1 MNEKK
6 NINEQGIYYFHQGT
20 NYHSYELL
28 GSHYTKEATTFR
40 VWAPNAKI
48 VSVVGPFN
56 NWDTRT
62 HAMTKITNEG
72 LWEITIPGIEE
83 YSSYQYAI
91 LTKRK
96 KLIFKSDPYAFHS
109 ELRPG
114 RCSKVVD
121 INNFVFTD
129 QEWMKNRP
137 NKQSHHSPIN
147 IYEMHLGSWR
157 RYPDGSVFSYQKI
170 AEEVCEYC
178 NKMGYTH
185 IELMPISE
193 YPYDPSWGY
202 QVTGFFSI
210 NSRYGTPLDFKK
222 FVDICHNNNIG
233 VIVDWVPGHFAKDE
247 HGLIEFDGKC
257 LYEHSDPFRKE
268 HEGWGTRIFD
278 YGRNEIQCF
287 LVSSVMYLL
296 KEYHIDG
303 IRVDAVSSMLYLDY
317 CREEGKWRPNSQG
330 TNINLEAVAFI
341 QKTNGVIH
349 QAYPDVIMI
358 AEESSAF
365 PKITA
370 PTEYG
375 GLGFNYKWN
384 MGWMNDTLEYVKKDP
399 IYRQYCHDK
408 ITFQMSYIFSE
419 NYILALSHD
428 EVVHMKGSLINKMP
442 GSYEQKFA
450 GVRTY
455 LLYQMTHP
463 GKKLLF
469 MGGEFGQFSEWNE
482 SKELDWSV
490 LGYEKHQQL
499 QYFNSKLNHL
509 YKTEKAL
516 YVNDYDWNGFNWL
529 VVNDNGHNVFAYERK
544 EGLDR
549 LIVILN
555 FSFSYWAKY
564 EMPLEDGLYEVVLSS
579 DEYEFGGYSSLKNK
593 KYKVQNGRLTID
605 LPAIAGIIL
614 RKVK

>member
-1 MNEKK
+1 M
-6 NINEQGIYYFHQGT
+6 NEQGIYYFHQGT
-20 NYHSYELL
+20 NYYAYELL

-48 VSVVGPFN
+48 VSVVGDFN

-62 HAMTKITNEG
+62 HSMKKITNEG
-72 LWEITIPGIEE
+72 LWEIVIPNINEFDK
-83 YSSYQYAI
+83 YQYAI
-91 LTKRK
+91 LTRK
-96 KLIFKSDPYAFHS
+96 NKLLFKSDPYAFHS

-114 RCSKVVD
+114 KCSKVYNL
-121 INNFVFTD
+121 NNFTFTD
-129 QEWMKNRP
+129 QDWMKNRHV
-137 NKQSHHSPIN
+137 KQSHHAPIN

-157 RYPDGSVFSYQKI
+157 RYKDGSVFDYQKI
-170 AEEVCEYC
+170 ALELVDYC
-178 NKMGYTH
+178 KKMGYTH
-185 IELMPISE
+185 VELMPVSE

-202 QVTGFFSI
+202 QVTGYFAI
-210 NSRYGTPLDFKK
+210 TSRYGTPNDFKK

-233 VIVDWVPGHFAKDE
+233 VIVDWVPGHFTKDA

-257 LYEHSDPFRKE
+257 LYENPDPTRKE
-268 HEGWGTRIFD
+268 HLGWGTRIFD
-278 YGRNEIQCF
+278 YGRNEIQSF

-317 CREEGKWRPNSQG
+317 CREEGEWHPNSLG
-330 TNINLEAVAFI
+330 TNINLEAVAFL
-341 QKTNGVIH
+341 QKTNAVVH
-349 QAYPDVIMI
+349 QTYPEVLMI
-358 AEESSAF
+358 AEESTSF

-384 MGWMNDTLEYVKKDP
+384 MGWMNDTLEYMKKDP
-399 IYRQYCHDK
+399 IYRQYHHDK
-408 ITFQMSYIFSE
+408 ITFQLSYIFSE

-450 GVRTY
+450 NLRTY
-455 LLYQMTHP
+455 MLYQITHP

-482 SKELDWSV
+482 LKELDWNV
-490 LGYEKHQQL
+490 LEFEKHQQL
-499 QYFNSKLNHL
+499 QKFNSDLNYL
-509 YKTEKAL
+509 YKNEKSL
-516 YVNDYDWNGFNWL
+516 YENDYDWNGFNWL
-529 VVNDNGHNVFAYERK
+529 VVDDKGHNVFAYERMSK
-544 EGLDR
+544 EDKLV
-549 LIVILN
+549 VIIN
-555 FSFSYWAKY
+555 FSFAYWEKY
-564 EMPLEDGLYEVVLSS
+564 EMPLENGEYEVILSS
-579 DEYEFGGYSSLKNK
+579 DETYYGGYSSLKHK
-593 KYKVQNGRLTID
+593 KYKIKNNRLTID